1 MLREKSKQLIKLIHG
16 IEVPND
22 KKQRDDRKIFKE
34 IIAEKLL
41 NLLKYTQSS
50 MKANKLSSQNK
61 WRKVDRHIMI
71 INIL

>member
-1 MLREKSKQLIKLIHG
+1 MLREESKQPIMLIHG

-50 MKANKLSSQNK
+50 MKGNKLSSQNK
-61 WRKVDRHIMI
+61 
-71 INIL
+71 